1 VESKL
6 ISRCRYL
13 FCLLFLWVGL
23 IGLSYSAVERGKDFV
38 ESKSPVPIIPGKI
51 EVIEFFSIAV
61 PAATKCSL
69 T

>member
-1 VESKL
+1 
-6 ISRCRYL
+6 
-13 FCLLFLWVGL
+13 LFLWAGL